1 MQIKNCG
8 RGIHKNEIAG
18 IDKLRNLPASW
29 YAFTNLDISLSA
41 GTTREVDVILI
52 TSKRVLIIDLKNWGT
67 AAITGTDGRWY
78 LDGVDHEPSP
88 VQKVLEIKRHLYQ
101 LLKKELGNRQETR
114 KLPVP
119 RIDGVVAL
127 IGNNE
132 RSGIPATERAS
143 VFTADDLIKQITD
156 DRRDRET
163 FGSIA
168 GEILS
173 RPLTDPFWKEHLTRF
188 FNGGGKSPL
197 EPGRRKFDR
206 YVPEEVSVFNHP
218 GQIYRE
224 FEAREAGTPPN
235 LGTLRLWDFAK
246 VTDTRFQNAEA
257 RSEIVGRERRVYH
270 WLRDRADNLE
280 KFLLAPR
287 VDDTSGGVDYWEVFD
302 RRRRLKRLS
311 DWSATEKDNVTA
323 AGRTELARQ
332 LLSAVAEF
340 HRVDAAHLD
349 LGGHSIWLE
358 MPTTVRLSHL
368 FAARHP
374 SVKTLGEARYNFLA
388 SVTLPEDLLGV
399 KSDVSRRDVYL
410 LGVAV
415 HQILF
420 GQTPEGEPPEWDAA
434 VDPDLEFQH
443 LHDWF
448 AEMLDVDPQRR
459 FANARNALEMFNRA
473 TTEHPTPQEVRTS
486 LEKYRLEI
494 RSQRALAAK
503 FPLAD
508 DLLRE
513 SDRVDV
519 WRSTV
524 EGEDVLV
531 KLWKQAAWGDLDKEG
546 KRVLSFLDAASNAKI
561 DAPAG
566 ISKIRGVYW
575 LSDAFALVQDWAAG
589 KTLAELLE
597 HPPADWLKPEVA
609 IEAVKRLESAV
620 SRLHE
625 ASLAHG
631 DLKPDNIVL
640 TEANDWFFIDF
651 FDFSPTA
658 DGDLQNGN
666 YSAGG
671 DRFQRDRFAVTKLAE
686 EMLAVCYL
694 PVEIAVGIAK
704 AIDTCR
710 TKEPRLTTL
719 LPLAEALERA
729 LAIATA
735 PLGEPGEAGRQILIS
750 VRNAEVGPIEP
761 DEGRY
766 FVRTM
771 GLNQTGPAKVIIR
784 GASEELEV
792 KLDDNGKPRACY
804 RRTLTLTRIAI
815 ISRFE
820 NFSFEGSVAIHTSTH
835 NDLSQLEPLITE
847 LVSDKAVTESG
858 SAAPDDIEDAS
869 APAIP
874 EEEAEESL
882 TELVAEEAAN
892 GDVEEVDV
900 PLLWRELITIEK
912 ELTTDARVI
921 LDSSFDRST
930 RRHVAAIELESGS
943 FDFDRNDTVGVQ
955 RQSKGGWRRIG
966 ELDLS
971 RSTATIAVIEP
982 PQFSGPPHGSFLEEG
997 QRLRFVSHFE
1007 AESLRRRS
1015 GAVDRI
1021 LAREGRAGNLV
1032 SVFDPRSA
1040 AEPTRIEHMIDE
1052 EQLAS
1057 YELNDDQTRAFRA
1070 IVAARPVGL
1079 LQGPPGTGK
1088 TRFIAALAHYAI
1100 TKGLAR
1106 NVLLSSQAHEAVNT
1120 AAEALLRL
1128 FRTSGG
1134 DPSILRVAMSEDQ
1147 VSDQIREFH
1156 TPKVEQSLKD
1166 RFSATFSER
1175 MAIVGKSIGVDREA
1189 VNDVLVF
1196 QQQVLPMAM
1205 RLEELLVEIDEA
1217 DARVTG
1223 LRGSLELVLEKLGL
1237 PSHLAAEVGSP
1248 FSDFQD
1254 EALYYLMEKH
1264 SGSGIS
1270 ADKIK
1275 KLQAVAGIGRDFV
1288 SSASRYLRSFEPFLA
1303 GTRQIVAGT
1312 CVGLGRTSL
1321 GLTNTSFDLVI
1332 IDEAARCT
1340 ASELLVPLQAARWA
1354 VLVGDQAQLE
1364 PQHRA
1369 EVVDRVA
1376 KRTNISKREIKRS
1389 DFERVFEATYGTHAG
1404 ARLATQYRMLE
1415 PIGKLVS
1422 EAFYPDL
1429 TLKAGRHHSVLP
1441 SDVLPEPF
1449 DRPLT
1454 WIDTAGMSESAFE
1467 GKVGEFGRVNRM
1479 EADAIV
1485 KTLEEWLRHTEF
1497 SDWLVGQREYPFGI
1511 GVICMYAAQRDLL
1524 RKIMLRSALGEHL
1537 DRRIKIGTVDSY
1549 QGKEN
1554 PIVLLS
1560 LVRNNREGKTA
1571 GNSRFIKEGFLATPN
1586 RINVA
1591 ASRALDRL
1599 VIVGSRSGWR
1609 HGGPVA
1615 QMTGKFDI
1623 ALGQGHARRIDAADM
1638 LTPRDK
1644 LRAAVSKS
1652 EATDA

>member
-18 IDKLRNLPASW
+18 IDKLRHLPSSW

-41 GTTREVDVILI
+41 GTTREVDVILV

-101 LLKKELGNRQETR
+101 LLKKEFGSRPETR

-127 IGNNE
+127 IGNND

-156 DRRDRET
+156 DKRDRET
-163 FGSIA
+163 FGPIA
-168 GEILS
+168 AEILA
-173 RPLTDPFWKEHLTRF
+173 RPLTDPLWKEHLTRF
-188 FNGGGKSPL
+188 FNGGSKSPL

-218 GQIYRE
+218 RQIYRE

-280 KFLLAPR
+280 RFLLAPR

-311 DWSATEKDNVTA
+311 DWSATEKDNVTS

-332 LLSAVAEF
+332 LLSAVGEF

-358 MPTTVRLSHL
+358 TPTTVRLSHL

-374 SVKTLGEARYNFLA
+374 SVETLGEARYNFLA

-399 KSDVSRRDVYL
+399 KSDASRRDVYL

-415 HQILF
+415 HRILF
-420 GQTPEGEPPEWDAA
+420 GQNPEGEPPEWDAA
-434 VDPDLEFQH
+434 VDFDLGFQH

-448 AEMLDVDPQRR
+448 AEMLDVDPERR

-473 TTEHPTPQEVRTS
+473 TTEHPTPQEVRAS
-486 LEKYRLEI
+486 LEKYRVEI
-494 RSQRALAAK
+494 RSQRALASK
-503 FPLAD
+503 FPLVG

-519 WRSTV
+519 WRSTID
-524 EGEDVLV
+524 GEDVLV
-531 KLWKQAAWGDLDKEG
+531 KLWKQASWGDLDKEG
-546 KRVLSFLDAASNAKI
+546 KRVLSFLDAASDAKI
-561 DAPAG
+561 DAPVG

-589 KTLAELLE
+589 KTLSQLLE
-597 HPPADWLKPEVA
+597 SPPDDWLEPEVA
-609 IEAVKRLESAV
+609 IEAVRRLESAV

-640 TEANDWFFIDF
+640 TEGNDWLFIDF

-658 DGDLQNGN
+658 DGDLQNGK

-671 DRFQRDRFAVTKLAE
+671 DRFQRDRFAVTKLVE
-686 EMLAVCYL
+686 EMLEICNL
-694 PVEIAVGIAK
+694 PVDIGLGIAK
-704 AIDTCR
+704 AIDICR

-729 LAIATA
+729 IATA
-735 PLGEPGEAGRQILIS
+735 PADDPGVAGRQISIS

-804 RRTLTLTRIAI
+804 RRTITPTRIAI
-815 ISRFE
+815 IGRFE
-820 NFSFEGSVAIHTSTH
+820 NFSFEGVVAIQTSTH
-835 NDLSQLEPLITE
+835 NDLSQLETLIAE
-847 LVSDKAVTESG
+847 LILDDAVTELD
-858 SAAPDDIEDAS
+858 SADPDDTDDTS
-869 APAIP
+869 VPTML

-892 GDVEEVDV
+892 GDVGQVDI

-912 ELTTDARVI
+912 ELTTDARVV

-930 RRHVAAIELESGS
+930 RRHIAAIELESGS

-971 RSTATIAVIEP
+971 RSTATVAVIEP
-982 PQFSGPPHGSFLEEG
+982 PQFAGPPHGSFLEGG

-1032 SVFDPRSA
+1032 SVFDPRSEA
-1040 AEPTRIEHMIDE
+1040 KPTRIEHTIDE

-1057 YELNDDQTRAFRA
+1057 YQLNDDQTRAFRA
-1070 IVAARPVGL
+1070 IVGARPVGL

-1128 FRTSGG
+1128 FRKSGG

-1166 RFSATFSER
+1166 KFSATFSER
-1175 MAIVGKSIGVDREA
+1175 MAIVGKSIGIDRDA

-1196 QQQVLPMAM
+1196 HQQVLPMAA
-1205 RLEELLVEIDEA
+1205 RLEELLVEIDDA
-1217 DARVTG
+1217 DTRVTG

-1237 PSHLAAEVGSP
+1237 PSPLAAEVGSP

-1254 EALYYLMEKH
+1254 EALYCLMEKH
-1264 SGSGIS
+1264 SESGIS

-1332 IDEAARCT
+1332 VDEAARCT

-1376 KRTNISKREIKRS
+1376 KRTHIAKREIKRS
-1389 DFERVFEATYGTHAG
+1389 DFERVFEATYGMHAG

-1429 TLKAGRHHSVLP
+1429 TLKAGRHHPVLP
-1441 SDVLPEPF
+1441 SDILPEPF

-1454 WIDTAGMSESAFE
+1454 WIDTAGMSDSAFE
-1467 GKVGEFGRVNRM
+1467 AKVGEFGRVNRI

-1485 KTLEEWLRHTEF
+1485 QTLEEWVRHAQF
-1497 SDWLVGQREYPFGI
+1497 SDWLIGQREYPFGI
-1511 GVICMYAAQRDLL
+1511 GVICMYAAQRELI
-1524 RKIMLRSALGEHL
+1524 RKIMLRSTLSEHL

-1560 LVRNNREGKTA
+1560 LVRNNREGKAA

-1591 ASRALDRL
+1591 ASRAMDRL

-1615 QMTGKFDI
+1615 QMVRKFDM
-1623 ALGQGHARRIDAADM
+1623 ALGNGQARQVDAANM
-1638 LTPRDK
+1638 LSPGDR
-1644 LRAAVSKS
+1644 LRVAVSRS
-1652 EATDA
+1652 EVTDA